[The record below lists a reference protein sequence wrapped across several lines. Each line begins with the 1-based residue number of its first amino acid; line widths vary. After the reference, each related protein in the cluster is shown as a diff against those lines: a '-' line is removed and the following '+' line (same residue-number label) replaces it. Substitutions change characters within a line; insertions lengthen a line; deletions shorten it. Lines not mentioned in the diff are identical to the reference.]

1 MSELNEVDQRL
12 SVHEA
17 ICAERYIGINAQLK
31 RIEMILFS
39 TAGALILGLAAIA
52 WSVASSR

>member
-1 MSELNEVDQRL
+1 MSELSEVDQRL
-12 SVHEA
+12 SIHEA

-39 TAGALILGLAAIA
+39 TAGAVIMGLAAIA
-52 WSVASSR
+52 WTVISNK